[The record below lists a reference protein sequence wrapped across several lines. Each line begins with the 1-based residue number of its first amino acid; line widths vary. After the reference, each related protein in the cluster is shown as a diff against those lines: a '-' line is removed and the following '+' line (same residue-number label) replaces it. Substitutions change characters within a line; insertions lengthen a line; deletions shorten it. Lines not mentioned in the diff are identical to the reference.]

1 MTVRE
6 LARSIDEEPEEMVEA
21 LKLSSTEDRIYD
33 ADQLR
38 GIVSCT
44 PFRCNLVQVGQA
56 ACV

>member
-33 ADQLR
+33 AEQLR
-38 GIVSCT
+38 GIVSRT
-44 PFRCNLVQVGQA
+44 PFRFSLVQVS
-56 ACV
+56 